1 MTDEI
6 TVMFQEQDAHPNR
19 RHGDKPGEHHAKA
32 RIVWDEVTRTTLFAG
47 IAEAVA
53 KTVESMGI
61 DTHSH
66 REQHRAM
73 TALIPWMESQK
84 RKADKQSE
92 FWETLLK
99 ENVKRGIGWA
109 FWLLVSAMVLGFS
122 GAWDAVL
129 HRIAAGG

>member
-6 TVMFQEQDAHPNR
+6 TVMFQEGGR
-19 RHGDKPGEHHAKA
+19 RHDDPPGGRREAKA
-32 RIVWDEVTRTTLFAG
+32 RIVWDETTRATFLSG
-47 IAEAVA
+47 ITEAIA
-53 KTVESMGI
+53 KTVEAMGI
-61 DTHSH
+61 DTAAH

-73 TALIPWMESQK
+73 TALIPWMEAQK

-109 FWLLVSAMVLGFS
+109 FWLLVSAMVLGLS

-129 HRIAAGG
+129 HRIAVGG